1 VILEVLAAGIMKRD
15 GAELMERSWLWRL
28 TVGVEWNGMQ
38 EASGGSQ
45 RILEEK
51 IRRSRARERK
61 KGGCREEKIRR
72 T

>member
-1 VILEVLAAGIMKRD
+1 VILEVLAARIMRRD

-28 TVGVEWNGMQ
+28 TMGVKWNEMQ

-51 IRRSRARERK
+51 IRRS
-61 KGGCREEKIRR
+61 
-72 T
+72 

>member
-1 VILEVLAAGIMKRD
+1 VILEVLAAGIMRRD
-15 GAELMERSWLWRL
+15 GAELMERRWLWRL

-51 IRRSRARERK
+51 IRRSRGREQQVRM
-61 KGGCREEKIRR
+61 
-72 T
+72 

>member
-1 VILEVLAAGIMKRD
+1 VILEVLVAGIMRRD

-51 IRRSRARERK
+51 IRRS
-61 KGGCREEKIRR
+61 
-72 T
+72 

>member
-1 VILEVLAAGIMKRD
+1 MILEVLAAGIMRRD

-51 IRRSRARERK
+51 IRRS
-61 KGGCREEKIRR
+61 
-72 T
+72 